1 MRPLAAGK
9 LPAEPCVIPAGG
21 IARRCPLAA
30 QSVTLVPG
38 GMGLM
43 CARLDDMFAAHELE
57 LEVSFGAAQARLV
70 NLAHGDRLSGAS
82 QDAYEGGLARL
93 IRVGPLGDIPGAS
106 KLVRVRF
113 LDPVYRGDAMTL
125 GLRWEATGVTGGLFP
140 VLDADI
146 TLMPAGEHTTRLAL
160 AGSYRPPLGRLG
172 AGLDRVILNQVATAT
187 IRALLHEVADALA
200 NPRPAAEHRT
210 ETASGPTPRLVAE
223 PETPT

>member
-1 MRPLAAGK
+1 
-9 LPAEPCVIPAGG
+9 
-21 IARRCPLAA
+21 
-30 QSVTLVPG
+30 
-38 GMGLM
+38 MGVM
-43 CARLDDMFAAHELE
+43 CARIDDMFAAHELA

-70 NLAHGDRLSGAS
+70 NLVHG
-82 QDAYEGGLARL
+82 ERL
-93 IRVGPLGDIPGAS
+93 IRVGPLGDVPGAS

-146 TLMPAGEHTTRLAL
+146 TLMPAGEHTSRLAL

-187 IRALLHEVADALA
+187 IRALLHEVAGALA
-200 NPRPAAEHRT
+200 SPRPAAEHRT